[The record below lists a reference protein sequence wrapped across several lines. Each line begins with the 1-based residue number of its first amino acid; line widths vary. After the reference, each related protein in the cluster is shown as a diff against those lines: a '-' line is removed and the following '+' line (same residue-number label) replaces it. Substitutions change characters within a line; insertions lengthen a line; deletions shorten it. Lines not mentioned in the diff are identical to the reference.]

1 MDKVENFI
9 KRIGWKVQ
17 SIFFEN
23 SVIYD
28 NDNYTNYEL
37 RSRMSPL
44 QNLALT
50 LFENDVY
57 TVVRNIEFKNVRNNA
72 SEIRSSKNL
81 FVFQNKPANL
91 QNLSEQITTDFQIKT
106 LAVIIENVKMVF
118 SIKSADKQIKKYLNC
133 LKRRKQY
140 VFGLP
145 RGNICLYPPPH

>member
-1 MDKVENFI
+1 MDKVKNFI

-23 SVIYD
+23 SVICD

-57 TVVRNIEFKNVRNNA
+57 TMIRNIEFKNVRNNA

-81 FVFQNKPANL
+81 FVF
-91 QNLSEQITTDFQIKT
+91 
-106 LAVIIENVKMVF
+106 
-118 SIKSADKQIKKYLNC
+118 
-133 LKRRKQY
+133 
-140 VFGLP
+140 
-145 RGNICLYPPPH
+145 